1 MWRDVS
7 SSRAG
12 GKALAGEG
20 DDHCC
25 YSSCHEGSVVMKEVR
40 EERDANTRQRI
51 VGPRADSVMVPQRR
65 DFRGVIDPLLSWKE
79 TLVVKGDKEVENAE
93 ANSKYRDRVEGQR
106 PRNFIRPVST
116 GFSSR

>member
-1 MWRDVS
+1 
-7 SSRAG
+7 
-12 GKALAGEG
+12 
-20 DDHCC
+20 
-25 YSSCHEGSVVMKEVR
+25 R
-40 EERDANTRQRI
+40 EERVANTRQRI
-51 VGPRADSVMVPQRR
+51 VGPWADSVMVPQRQ